1 MSFKIIVCI
10 KQVPDTND
18 IRWTENNTIQR
29 DGLDSIINPQDIA
42 ALQYANNF
50 KYILSDV
57 EVIAVTMGPLQAI
70 EALKEAIAISVDDA
84 YLLSDRRFSGA
95 DTLAT
100 AYTLSAFI
108 KKFHPDF
115 NLILCGYQALDGD
128 TAQTPSSLAEKLS
141 IPQIT
146 GVIGIKDISNNNSTW
161 IRETNDTKD
170 EIKIK
175 HPAMISVA
183 NNNLEVIPKID
194 NYINAQNTEIKI
206 VNADDIN
213 VDLSKIG
220 LKGSPT
226 QVKNAYRPIINRQSE
241 NIDLLNASYKDVI
254 LSEID
259 KCRLL

>member
-70 EALKEAIAISVDDA
+70 EALKEAIAISADDA

-128 TAQTPSSLAEKLS
+128 TAQTPSCLAEKLS

-146 GVIGIKDISNNNSTW
+146 GVIGIK
-161 IRETNDTKD
+161 EL
-170 EIKIK
+170 
-175 HPAMISVA
+175 MG
-183 NNNLEVIPKID
+183 IPKLIIIPH
-194 NYINAQNTEIKI
+194 NITAVTVKINLVQ
-206 VNADDIN
+206 
-213 VDLSKIG
+213 
-220 LKGSPT
+220 
-226 QVKNAYRPIINRQSE
+226 RQIQS
-241 NIDLLNASYKDVI
+241 
-254 LSEID
+254 
-259 KCRLL
+259 